1 MKVRFLSCVATL
13 VAILTSSA
21 TYADDVPSSIFPLD
35 TVAFSPA
42 FPGVEI
48 AVLSGNPQVGPATFL
63 LRFAPGFP
71 GSMHWHD
78 AGYTGVVLQ
87 GATKH
92 WDRGQT
98 ADDVPLLEV
107 GDSWV
112 QPGDAAHQDSNPT
125 DEPAVIFISMD
136 GPLNS
141 EQAD

>member
-48 AVLSGNPQVGPATFL
+48 AVLSGNPQVGPATL
-63 LRFAPGFP
+63 
-71 GSMHWHD
+71 
-78 AGYTGVVLQ
+78 GYTGVVLQ